1 MIVSSTKTRFGIAL
15 VGLLVIAAPPSAH
28 AAGDKAVQQSP
39 PATPD
44 DDDTT
49 IKPAEPDFTLISLPT
64 SLRLPQFKS
73 AFRVTHRFA
82 RPLTSDVGGLAGDL
96 FGLDSGAQI
105 GLEYRFGIVPN
116 GEIGIHRTSDKTI
129 EFFGQYGVVRQKPNL
144 PLDISAWVS
153 VDGTNN
159 FRDRYVPALGAI
171 LSRRFSAR
179 AAVYVEPTW
188 VHHPNVQP
196 SSSVEAHDT
205 FMVGLGARLR
215 VRPTV
220 SVVAESAPRVSG
232 FRPGVNHG
240 SLAIEK
246 RAGGHVFQ
254 LNFSDSFATTM
265 GQIASGGSS
274 SRNWYLGFNIS
285 RKFF

>member
-1 MIVSSTKTRFGIAL
+1 MSSTKTRFGIAL
-15 VGLLVIAAPPSAH
+15 VALLAIAAPPSAR
-28 AAGDKAVQQSP
+28 AADDKTVHQSL

-64 SLRLPQFKS
+64 SLRLSQFKS

-82 RPLTSDVGGLAGDL
+82 RPLTSDVGGLPGDL

-129 EFFGQYGVVRQKPNL
+129 EFFGQYGVARQKANL
-144 PLDISAWVS
+144 PLDISALVS

-171 LSRRFSAR
+171 LSRRFGAR
-179 AAVYVEPTW
+179 AALYVEPTW
-188 VHHPNVQP
+188 VHHSNVQP
-196 SSSVEAHDT
+196 SSGAEAADT

-240 SLAIEK
+240 SVAIEK

-254 LNFSDSFATTM
+254 LNVSDSFATTM
-265 GQIASGGSS
+265 GQIARGGPS

>member
-1 MIVSSTKTRFGIAL
+1 MIVSSTNTRFVITL
-15 VGLLVIAAPPSAH
+15 VALLVIAAPLSAR
-28 AAGDKAVQQSP
+28 AADDKATQQSP
-39 PATPD
+39 SAAPD
-44 DDDTT
+44 DDDMT

-129 EFFGQYGVVRQKPNL
+129 EFFGQYGVVRQKTNL
-144 PLDISAWVS
+144 PLDISALVS

-171 LSRRFSAR
+171 LSRRFGAR
-179 AAVYVEPTW
+179 AALYVEPTW
-188 VHHPNVQP
+188 VHHSNVQP
-196 SSSVEAHDT
+196 SSSAEADDT

-240 SLAIEK
+240 SVAIEK

-254 LNFSDSFATTM
+254 LNVSDSFATTM
-265 GQIASGGSS
+265 GQIARGGPS